1 MLIFCWARSGLPI
14 FARHQSFCFFSSFCL
29 IIFVGLGYSIASPW
43 CAFKGLVVPW
53 RPGSRPPSGTQLGSR
68 RATLS
73 RISDRDQEFPDCQ
86 CCSYGLWIMQLWI
99 MDNGALI
106 LDNTNSACSTWDL
119 SINWKNSINLWWL
132 PDWFFIFSYC
142 IFERSSFPSNQEPE
156 SHKTKKVG
164 SDIERT

>member
-1 MLIFCWARSGLPI
+1 MFRIADFLLSEVRLVKLCTASEFLL
-14 FARHQSFCFFSSFCL
+14 FSSICQ
-29 IIFVGLGYSIASPW
+29 IIFGGLGYSIASPW

-53 RPGSRPPSGTQLGSR
+53 RPGSRPPNGTQLGSR

-106 LDNTNSACSTWDL
+106 LDNTIPLLLAAL
-119 SINWKNSINLWWL
+119 LEILASIGRIQSISGDCQNDFLYSVIVYLKEVPCPQTKNQTAIS
-132 PDWFFIFSYC
+132 
-142 IFERSSFPSNQEPE
+142 Q
-156 SHKTKKVG
+156 K
-164 SDIERT
+164 